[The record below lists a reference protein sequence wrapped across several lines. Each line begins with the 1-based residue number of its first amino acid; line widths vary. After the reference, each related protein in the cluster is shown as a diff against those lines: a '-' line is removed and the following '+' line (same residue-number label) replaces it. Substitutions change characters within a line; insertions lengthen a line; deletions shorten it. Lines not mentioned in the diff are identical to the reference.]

1 LDTHIESIISSTHLQ
16 YLHLTMKFM
25 REKIEHGTFEGSK
38 NDAKTCICH
47 SAILSIKS
55 RLHT

>member
-1 LDTHIESIISSTHLQ
+1 
-16 YLHLTMKFM
+16 MKFM

-47 SAILSIKS
+47 SKYKK
-55 RLHT
+55 